1 MYNIDILDQW
11 LPGDH
16 FLQVDALVQHRL
28 PGDHFLQVDAALRL
42 PVANNESETGRFRV

>member
-11 LPGDH
+11 
-16 FLQVDALVQHRL
+16 L